1 MVLILIYLITLII
14 GIYAVA
20 NNLPALFTIG
30 LPTSELKF
38 AKFMV
43 SFFPVVVG
51 LFMIYFSIT
60 GLIDIF
66 KKKKEKK
73 DN

>member
-1 MVLILIYLITLII
+1 MVLIFIYLITLII
-14 GIYAVA
+14 GIYALF

-30 LPTSELKF
+30 IPTSELKF

-43 SFFPVVVG
+43 SFFPTIVG

-60 GLIDIF
+60 SLIEMLR
-66 KKKKEKK
+66 KKRK
-73 DN
+73 